1 MKGYELFPG
10 VGVGFA
16 CSMPALEAIHRR
28 AASELAASTLP
39 SPGGNKAGDSMGE
52 AQTAGPPMLIE
63 GGPYR
68 GCWLESTGSISAE
81 ILSRF
86 LPGLAADTFTLFAR
100 HMRADGLMPYK
111 ILPSGAAYR
120 QIQMVTP
127 LARSVWN
134 HYSLNGGNKAFLA
147 EMYGAMARFDEWLA
161 AHRDTRKTGCVEA
174 FCTFDTG
181 HDLSPRFWHVP
192 DTCFGEDAAR
202 FDPESPLL
210 PFLAPDLTAN
220 VACQRRYLALMARE
234 LGDEARARDWESAAA
249 ASTESLMRH
258 CFDPADGFFYDRD
271 RSGNFVRIQ
280 SDVLLRVLACE
291 IGDDGL
297 FESSLCRYLL
307 NTRKFFSRYP
317 LTSIALDDP
326 RFDPA
331 SDYNSWGGAVNFL
344 SLVRAPAAFE
354 LHGRHVE
361 LTWIMQPI
369 LSAALRFT
377 RFPQCLSP
385 WTGDEG
391 FTEGYTP
398 TMLCLLD
405 YIERLCGIMPRPEG
419 RLWFTGLL
427 PSCLSGVQASGT
439 GIVGGIQGASSAGIS
454 GGSSADGA
462 FTTYAR
468 EIDGST
474 FTLCNSDSGCEILCD
489 GNALAR
495 FPRGIRLVTDRSG
508 ALTGITGMSLQ
519 PVSGNLA
526 FMGVEY
532 PFTIRGNEEQ
542 VFVEGRFATMRD
554 PGIVAICHG

>member
-1 MKGYELFPG
+1 MTAASAAASADVAAAAAEGAPFPLPG
-10 VGVGFA
+10 IGFC
-16 CSMPALEAIHRR
+16 CSGPGLEAIHRR
-28 AASELAASTLP
+28 AASELLASTLP
-39 SPGGNKAGDSMGE
+39 SPAGMASG
-52 AQTAGPPMLIE
+52 TSRGSPMLIE

-86 LPGLAADTFTLFAR
+86 LPDLAADTFRLFAR
-100 HMRADGLMPYK
+100 HMREDGLMPYK

-120 QIQMVTP
+120 QIQMVSP
-127 LARSVWN
+127 LARSVWT
-134 HYSLNGGNKAFLA
+134 HYLLNGKDRGFLA
-147 EMYGAMARFDEWLA
+147 EMYGAMARFDRWLA
-161 AHRDTRKTGCVEA
+161 LHRDTRRTGCVEA

-202 FDPESPLL
+202 FDPDSPLL

-234 LGDEARARDWESAAA
+234 LGDGQAACTWEAAA
-249 ASTESLMRH
+249 KASTESLMRH

-271 RSGNFVRIQ
+271 RLGNFVRIQ

-291 IGDDGL
+291 VGDDSF
-297 FESSLCRYLL
+297 FESSLGRYLL

-331 SDYNSWGGAVNFL
+331 SGYNSWAGPVNFL

-354 LHGRHVE
+354 HHGRHVE
-361 LTWIMQPI
+361 LTWLMQPT
-369 LSAALRFT
+369 LSATLRFT

-405 YIERLCGIMPRPEG
+405 YVERLCGIMPRPEG
-419 RLWFTGLL
+419 QIWFTGLL
-427 PSCLSGVQASGT
+427 PSCLGTVIASGT
-439 GIVGGIQGASSAGIS
+439 GIAGVASRAGAAFTAYARKI
-454 GGSSADGA
+454 DGA
-462 FTTYAR
+462 EFSLRNTASDCVILR
-468 EIDGST
+468 DG
-474 FTLCNSDSGCEILCD
+474 EV
-489 GNALAR
+489 LAR
-495 FPRGIRLVTDRSG
+495 FPVGIRLVTDRSG
-508 ALTGITGMSLQ
+508 NLSGIIGMSART
-519 PVSGNLA
+519 VSGSIA
-526 FMGVEY
+526 FQGVEY
-532 PFTIRGNEEQ
+532 HIAIKGNEEQ
-542 VFVEGRFATMRD
+542 SFTGKGFTTRRD
-554 PGIVAICHG
+554 PGVVAPRHG